1 MSDVR
6 LSIIVPTAGRPTLSR
21 TLRSILDAGFDNDAD
36 ELIVVS
42 DGPSDAARKIMDFYA
57 TWFPKAKF
65 LQGPKTGMYGNT
77 QRNIGIGL
85 STGSHIAF
93 MDDDDCYSPNALKV
107 VKDFVSKA
115 QDRPHIFKMLVCDPR
130 RTYGLCWRSKDV
142 VLGNI
147 GSPMMVTPNVKSRLG
162 KFEEQY
168 SGDFNF
174 VRSTLDKYPDRD
186 GVVVWVDHFIA
197 YVY

>member
-1 MSDVR
+1 MNDVK
-6 LSIIVPTAGRPTLSR
+6 LSVIIPTVGKPTLSR
-21 TLRSILDAGFDNDAD
+21 TLRSILDAGFDGGRD

-42 DGPSDAARKIMDFYA
+42 DGPSEGARRIMDFYA

-65 LQGPKTGMYGNT
+65 IQGPKTGVYGNT
-77 QRNIGIGL
+77 QRNVGIGVASGTHL
-85 STGSHIAF
+85 AF
-93 MDDDDCYSPNALKV
+93 MDDDDAYAPGALAAV
-107 VKDFVSKA
+107 REAVSKA
-115 QDRPHIFKMLVCDPR
+115 PDRPHIFKMLVCDPR

-147 GSPMMVTPNVKSRLG
+147 GSPMMVTPNVPSRLG

-168 SGDFNF
+168 AGDFNF
-174 VRSTLDKYPDRD
+174 VRSTLDKYPEKD
-186 GVVVWVDHFIA
+186 GAVVWVDHFIA